1 MEAMSS
7 PHGTTHSLYDVF
19 LRVASDGSFTAAA
32 QALGYTQSAVSRQV
46 QTLEDELGSVLFDRL
61 ARGVRLTEAGRVL
74 VPHAEA
80 VRDRLAAA
88 RAELSALRTLDGGLL
103 RVGAF
108 STADAALLPRALAA
122 FRRRHPG
129 VTLARTE
136 GPSVKHLGL
145 LAAGELDIAVVS
157 ATAGRALDGCALR
170 HLLDEPMF
178 VAMPQD
184 HPLAGRERV
193 RLAELADEEW
203 VAGSTR
209 PEDTLMRPVLEGG
222 FRPRTT
228 LVVRD
233 WIAKQGFVAAGLGVT
248 LLPALAADSVRA
260 DIVLVPVHPDD
271 VPTRAVYAATPHGR
285 ADSPAVAAFLAE
297 LRSAARQITPPSD
310 RP

>member
-1 MEAMSS
+1 MAAMSS
-7 PHGTTHSLYDVF
+7 PHATTHSLYDVF

-46 QTLEDELGSVLFDRL
+46 QALEDELGSVLFDRL
-61 ARGVRLTEAGRVL
+61 ARGSGSPRRGGCWCRTPRPYGTGSPPP
-74 VPHAEA
+74 VPSSPRCAH
-80 VRDRLAAA
+80 
-88 RAELSALRTLDGGLL
+88 
-103 RVGAF
+103 
-108 STADAALLPRALAA
+108 STAGCCAWGRSRPPTPRCSRALAA

-184 HPLAGRERV
+184 HPLAGRKRL

-209 PEDTLMRPVLEGG
+209 PEDTLMRPVLEAG

-271 VPTRAVYAATPHGR
+271 VPHRAVYAATPHGR
-285 ADSPAVAAFLAE
+285 ADSPAVAAFLTE
-297 LRSAARQITPPSD
+297 LRSAARQITPPSS

>member
-1 MEAMSS
+1 MAAMTDTHASA
-7 PHGTTHSLYDVF
+7 HSLYDVF
-19 LRVASDGSFTAAA
+19 LRVAADGSFTAAA

-46 QTLEDELGSVLFDRL
+46 QTLEAELGSVLFDRL
-61 ARGVRLTEAGRVL
+61 PRGVQLTEAGRVL

-88 RAELSALRTLDGGLL
+88 RTELTALRTLDSGLL

-108 STADAALLPRALAA
+108 STADAALLPRSLAA
-122 FRRRHPG
+122 FRRLHPR
-129 VTLARTE
+129 VTIARTE

-157 ATAGRALDGCALR
+157 TTAGRALDGCALR

-178 VAMPQD
+178 VALPRD
-184 HPLAGRERV
+184 HPMAGRRRL

-209 PEDTLMRPVLEGG
+209 PEDTLMRPVLEAG
-222 FRPRTT
+222 FRPRTI

-260 DIVLVPVHPDD
+260 DIVLVPVHQDD
-271 VPTRAVYAATPHGR
+271 VPHRAVYAATPHGR
-285 ADSPAVAAFLAE
+285 ADSPAVAAFLTE
-297 LRSAARQITPPSD
+297 LRTTARQLME
-310 RP
+310 RVV

>member
-1 MEAMSS
+1 M
-7 PHGTTHSLYDVF
+7 TDTHASGSSLYDVF
-19 LRVASDGSFTAAA
+19 LRVAADGSFTAAA

-46 QTLEDELGSVLFDRL
+46 QTLEAELGSVLFDRL
-61 ARGVRLTEAGRVL
+61 PRGVQLTEAGRVL

-88 RAELSALRTLDGGLL
+88 RAELTALRTLDSGLL

-108 STADAALLPRALAA
+108 STADAALLPRSLAA
-122 FRRRHPG
+122 FRRLHPR
-129 VTLARTE
+129 VTIARTE

-145 LAAGELDIAVVS
+145 LASGELDIAVVS

-178 VAMPQD
+178 VAVPLD
-184 HPLAGRERV
+184 HRMAGRRRL

-209 PEDTLMRPVLEGG
+209 PEDTLMRPVLEAG
-222 FRPRTT
+222 FRPRAT

-271 VPTRAVYAATPHGR
+271 VPHRAVYAATPHGR

-297 LRSAARQITPPSD
+297 LRATARQLME
-310 RP
+310 RAV

>member
-1 MEAMSS
+1 MTDTHAS
-7 PHGTTHSLYDVF
+7 GHSLYDVF
-19 LRVASDGSFTAAA
+19 LRVAADGSFTAAA

-46 QTLEDELGSVLFDRL
+46 QTLEAELGSVLFDRL
-61 ARGVRLTEAGRVL
+61 PRGVQLTEAGRVL

-88 RAELSALRTLDGGLL
+88 RTELTALRTLDSGLL

-108 STADAALLPRALAA
+108 STADAALLPRSLAA
-122 FRRRHPG
+122 FRRLHPR
-129 VTLARTE
+129 VTIARTE

-157 ATAGRALDGCALR
+157 TTAGRALDGCALR

-178 VAMPQD
+178 VALPRD
-184 HPLAGRERV
+184 HRMAGRRRL

-209 PEDTLMRPVLEGG
+209 PEDTLMRPVLEAG
-222 FRPRTT
+222 FRPRTI

-260 DIVLVPVHPDD
+260 DIVLVPVHQDD
-271 VPTRAVYAATPHGR
+271 VPHRAVYAATPHGR
-285 ADSPAVAAFLAE
+285 ADSPAVAAFLTE
-297 LRSAARQITPPSD
+297 LRTTARQLME
-310 RP
+310 RVV

>member
-1 MEAMSS
+1 MAAM
-7 PHGTTHSLYDVF
+7 TDTHTSGSSLYDVF
-19 LRVASDGSFTAAA
+19 LRVAADGSFTAAA
-32 QALGYTQSAVSRQV
+32 QALGYTQSAISRQV
-46 QTLEDELGSVLFDRL
+46 QTLEAELGSVLFDRL
-61 ARGVRLTEAGRVL
+61 PRGVQLTEAGRVL
-74 VPHAEA
+74 LPHAEA

-88 RAELSALRTLDGGLL
+88 RAELTALRTLDSGLL

-108 STADAALLPRALAA
+108 STADAALLPRSLAA
-122 FRRRHPG
+122 FRRLHPR
-129 VTLARTE
+129 VTIARTE

-178 VAMPQD
+178 VAVPQD
-184 HPLAGRERV
+184 HRMAGRRRL

-209 PEDTLMRPVLEGG
+209 PEDTLMRPVLEAG
-222 FRPRTT
+222 FRPRAT

-271 VPTRAVYAATPHGR
+271 VPHRAVYAATPHGR

-297 LRSAARQITPPSD
+297 LRTTARQLME
-310 RP
+310 RAV

>member
-1 MEAMSS
+1 MST
-7 PHGTTHSLYDVF
+7 PHTSAHATTHSLYDVF

-46 QTLEDELGSVLFDRL
+46 QALEDELGSVLFDRL
-61 ARGVRLTEAGRVL
+61 ARGCGSPRPGGCWCARRGRTGPARRRPRRAL
-74 VPHAEA
+74 RAAHA
-80 VRDRLAAA
+80 RRRTAA
-88 RAELSALRTLDGGLL
+88 RRGVLD
-103 RVGAF
+103 RRRR
-108 STADAALLPRALAA
+108 AAPRALAA

-145 LAAGELDIAVVS
+145 LAAEELDIAVVS

-184 HPLAGRERV
+184 HPLAGRKRL

-209 PEDTLMRPVLEGG
+209 PEDTLMRPVLEAG

-233 WIAKQGFVAAGLGVT
+233 WIAKQGFVAPG
-248 LLPALAADSVRA
+248 
-260 DIVLVPVHPDD
+260 
-271 VPTRAVYAATPHGR
+271 
-285 ADSPAVAAFLAE
+285 
-297 LRSAARQITPPSD
+297 SA
-310 RP
+310 

>member
-1 MEAMSS
+1 MTDTHTS
-7 PHGTTHSLYDVF
+7 GHSLYDVF
-19 LRVASDGSFTAAA
+19 LRVAADGSFTAAA

-46 QTLEDELGSVLFDRL
+46 QTLEAELGSVLFDRL
-61 ARGVRLTEAGRVL
+61 PRGVQLTEAGRVL

-88 RAELSALRTLDGGLL
+88 RTELTALRTLDSGLL

-108 STADAALLPRALAA
+108 STADAALLPRSLAA
-122 FRRRHPG
+122 FRRLHPR
-129 VTLARTE
+129 VTIARTE

-157 ATAGRALDGCALR
+157 TTAGRALDGCALR

-178 VAMPQD
+178 VALPRD
-184 HPLAGRERV
+184 HRMAGRRRL

-209 PEDTLMRPVLEGG
+209 PEDTLMRPVLEAG
-222 FRPRTT
+222 FRPRTI

-260 DIVLVPVHPDD
+260 DIVLVPVHQDD
-271 VPTRAVYAATPHGR
+271 VPHRAVYAATPHGR
-285 ADSPAVAAFLAE
+285 ADSPAVAAFLTE
-297 LRSAARQITPPSD
+297 LRTTARQLME
-310 RP
+310 RVV